1 MLIKSTIREMRSTIE
16 RWLAILL
23 IVALGVGF
31 FCGLKLCK
39 PDMLATGER
48 YLTSTNFYDYKIL
61 SSYGIDDES
70 VALAKE
76 SAGVTDAEASI
87 EQDILVDTPNE
98 NFNVCRVYSVPERIN
113 TIELVSGRMPSA
125 SDECVV
131 DGKAELKV
139 GDYITLGGD
148 NESAD
153 LDKFNV
159 KKFKVVGVGNTPI
172 YLDFNR
178 DNSTIGNGR
187 TDAFMYVSKAAF
199 TTDYY
204 TSLYLKMGDTT
215 SFFGDN
221 ADEDLAAKEKG
232 AESVAAQVN
241 EARREASIVEGQ
253 KQLDAAIS
261 EYEAGLSE
269 YNIEKRDVYAQLADG
284 QSTINS
290 AQTQITSGLDKI
302 AAGEK
307 ELAATSSE
315 LSIKEEALN
324 TQLANVQV
332 QINQI
337 NDLINI
343 TIDEQQLAQ
352 LRGQLAQLNAI
363 ETNIKAGILQVKSGK
378 DEVANKSAELA
389 RKKSELEG
397 GKAELDNKRRELD
410 TSKSKADREFA
421 SAQAELEAAKS
432 KIDEA
437 QKELDNMEAGKSYT
451 MSRNENA
458 GFSTFEQNCTI
469 VDNIAKIFPVFFF
482 LIAALVCMTTMT
494 RMIDEQRTQVG
505 ILRAL
510 GYSNSKIVSKYLF
523 YSGSASFLG
532 AVIGYFA
539 GIWIFPTVIWHA
551 YQMMY
556 TFSPRIKYVV
566 DWKLAGIA
574 LAIAIL
580 GTIATTLLCSRSELK
595 EVPAQ
600 LIRPK
605 SPPAGKR
612 ILLERVDFIWK
623 KISFIYKVAIRNTF
637 RYKKRFFMM
646 VLGISG
652 CTALLVAANGLSTSI
667 KDTAKY
673 QYNEIQVY
681 DYMAVFDQD
690 MTSDKQTAFADYM
703 DGRIDDVLFVSQTN
717 ADVKTSKGLYSVSLV
732 ATAVD
737 NKEDAK
743 KFKSFVDLHD
753 GGEDVEYPGL
763 GEAVICK
770 KISDEYN
777 LNVGD
782 KVTIKAGYDQMTL
795 KVSGICDNF
804 IGDYVYVSDATYED
818 SIGSAPKIKTAYIK
832 DNAKTIDLLRENATY
847 ASNYDEVVA
856 SVVNEDLV
864 EKVDGMM
871 VSLNLIV
878 YAVTAAAALLA
889 FIVLYN
895 LTNINIIER
904 IREIATIKVLGF
916 TGREVTAYVFRENF
930 ILTAIAAA
938 VGLPMGYELLNFAV
952 TNIVVNGVF
961 FESRLTFG
969 DYAVAYLLTIIF
981 AAIVALVMQ
990 RKLRNVNMTES
1001 LKAIE

>member
-1 MLIKSTIREMRSTIE
+1 MLIKSTLREMRSTIE

-39 PDMLATGER
+39 PDMLATGEH
-48 YLTSTNFYDYKIL
+48 YLASTNFYDYKIS

-70 VALAKE
+70 VALAKD
-76 SAGVTDAEASI
+76 SAGVSAAEASI
-87 EQDILVDTPNE
+87 EQDILVDTKNE
-98 NFNVCRVYSVPERIN
+98 NFNVCRVYSMLERIN
-113 TIELVSGRMPSA
+113 TIELESGRMPKA

-131 DGKAELKV
+131 DGKAGLEV
-139 GDYITLGGD
+139 GDYITLGTD
-148 NESAD
+148 NETDD
-153 LDKFNV
+153 LDKFGI

-172 YLDFNR
+172 FLDFNR
-178 DNSTIGNGR
+178 DNSNIGNGR
-187 TDAFMYVSKAAF
+187 IDAFMYVPKAAF
-199 TTDYY
+199 ATDYY
-204 TSLYLKMGDTT
+204 TALYLKLGKTT

-221 ADEDLAAKEKG
+221 AEDELAAKEEDAK
-232 AESVAAQVN
+232 AVAAKVN
-241 EARREASIVEGQ
+241 AARREAAIAEGQ
-253 KQLDAAIS
+253 KQLDAAKS
-261 EYEAGLSE
+261 EYEVGLSE
-269 YNIEKRDVYAQLADG
+269 YNTEKQDAYARIAYG
-284 QSTINS
+284 ESSINS
-290 AQTQITSGLDKI
+290 AQAQITSGLDQI

-307 ELAATSSE
+307 ELEAT
-315 LSIKEEALN
+315 LSDLNVKESDLK
-324 TQLANVQV
+324 TQLTNVQGQIA
-332 QINQI
+332 QINE
-337 NDLINI
+337 LINN
-343 TIDEQQLAQ
+343 TVDEAQLAQ
-352 LRGQLAQLNAI
+352 LQGQLEQLNIAKANIKTGISQI
-363 ETNIKAGILQVKSGK
+363 ETGQAEIASKR
-378 DEVANKSAELA
+378 AELQS
-389 RKKSELEG
+389 KKVQLEQGQTELEN
-397 GKAELDNKRRELD
+397 KRAELEA
-410 TSKSKADREFA
+410 SKVKADNEFA
-421 SAQAELEAAKS
+421 SAQSKLDAAKS
-432 KIDEA
+432 KIDEV
-437 QKELDNMEAGKSYT
+437 QKELDDMEAGKSYT
-451 MSRNENA
+451 MSRSENS
-458 GFSTFEQNCTI
+458 GFSTFEQNCSI

-510 GYSNSKIVSKYLF
+510 GYNNAKIVGKYLF

-532 AVIGYFA
+532 AIIGYFA
-539 GIWIFPTVIWHA
+539 GIWVFPTVIWHA

-556 TFSPRIKYVV
+556 TFSPKIKYVI
-566 DWKLAGIA
+566 DWKLACIA
-574 LAIAIL
+574 LAIAVL
-580 GTIATTLLCSRSELK
+580 GTIATTLLCSRSELR

-673 QYNEIQVY
+673 QYDEIQIY
-681 DYMAVFDQD
+681 DYMTVFDQN
-690 MTSDKQTAFADYM
+690 MTTDKQTAFADYM
-703 DGRIDDVLFVSQTN
+703 DGKMDDVLFVSQTN
-717 ADVKTSKGLYSVSLV
+717 AEVKTSNSVYGVNLV
-732 ATAVD
+732 AADVK
-737 NKEDAK
+737 NKDDFK
-743 KFKSFVDLHD
+743 KFGSFVDLHD
-753 GGEDVEYPGL
+753 GSEEVEFPGL

-777 LNVGD
+777 LDIGD
-782 KVTIKAGYDQMTL
+782 KITIKSGYDQMTL

-804 IGDYVYVSDATYED
+804 IGDYVYVSDKTYED
-818 SIGSAPKIKTAYIK
+818 GMGSAPEVKTAYIK
-832 DNAKTIDLLRENATY
+832 DNAKTTDLLRENATF

-916 TGREVTAYVFRENF
+916 TSREVTSYVFRENF
-930 ILTAIAAA
+930 ILTGIAAA
-938 VGLPMGYELLNFAV
+938 VGLPMGYELLNFV
-952 TNIVVNGVF
+952 VKNIVVDGVF